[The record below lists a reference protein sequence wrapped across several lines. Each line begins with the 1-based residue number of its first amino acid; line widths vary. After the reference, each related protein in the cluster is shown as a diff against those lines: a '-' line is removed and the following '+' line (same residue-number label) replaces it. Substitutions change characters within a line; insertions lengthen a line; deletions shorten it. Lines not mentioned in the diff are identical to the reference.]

1 LIARRDRGITK
12 PLGLEEFAKVVDSI
26 EDFWFT
32 IVRLPK
38 RG

>member
-1 LIARRDRGITK
+1 V
-12 PLGLEEFAKVVDSI
+12 GLEQFAKVVNSI